1 MRKYRAESNEDDIIS
16 GNSSSIAA
24 TPVPQFMQHMMDYE
38 QSEEDISFTEETID
52 EEFNSYVTSVPKPT
66 VKSGKRTVAFLD
78 PLKFWEVSIY
88 NCHGDQYIRVADIYT
103 KTNRLT
109 FPTLYKIALDYL
121 PIQASSVPCERVFS
135 SSAETDTKKRNRI
148 SSELMEALQLLKFGY
163 KKDRLNFTGDLL
175 ADREDLTGESPE
187 LVGRDPLAERL
198 KKGKARADDD
208 DQEKFI
214 WDDDIE

>member
-88 NCHGDQYIRVADIYT
+88 NCHGD
-103 KTNRLT
+103 
-109 FPTLYKIALDYL
+109 
-121 PIQASSVPCERVFS
+121 
-135 SSAETDTKKRNRI
+135 
-148 SSELMEALQLLKFGY
+148 
-163 KKDRLNFTGDLL
+163 
-175 ADREDLTGESPE
+175 
-187 LVGRDPLAERL
+187 
-198 KKGKARADDD
+198 
-208 DQEKFI
+208 
-214 WDDDIE
+214 

>member
-1 MRKYRAESNEDDIIS
+1 
-16 GNSSSIAA
+16 
-24 TPVPQFMQHMMDYE
+24 
-38 QSEEDISFTEETID
+38 
-52 EEFNSYVTSVPKPT
+52 
-66 VKSGKRTVAFLD
+66 
-78 PLKFWEVSIY
+78 
-88 NCHGDQYIRVADIYT
+88 
-103 KTNRLT
+103 
-109 FPTLYKIALDYL
+109 
-121 PIQASSVPCERVFS
+121 VPCERVFS